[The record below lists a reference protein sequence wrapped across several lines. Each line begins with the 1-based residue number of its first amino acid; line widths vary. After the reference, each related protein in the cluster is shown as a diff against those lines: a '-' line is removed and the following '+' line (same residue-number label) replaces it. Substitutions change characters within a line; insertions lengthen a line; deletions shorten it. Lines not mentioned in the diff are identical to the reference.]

1 MHKVPTS
8 HRHIGIA
15 FTSAEMHGPGCEH
28 AVQHG
33 RSTAYP
39 SCSICNG
46 CCHLTQRLRRLL
58 CTAWDCRLRAA
69 AARSRVRRRLLF
81 HNIKPVF
88 VFDGV
93 APAIKRR
100 TTLLRR
106 QRRELAAVKTKK
118 IAEKLLLAR
127 LKCASPRAC

>member
-1 MHKVPTS
+1 
-8 HRHIGIA
+8 
-15 FTSAEMHGPGCEH
+15 MHGIRPM
-28 AVQHG
+28 
-33 RSTAYP
+33 
-39 SCSICNG
+39 
-46 CCHLTQRLRRLL
+46 
-58 CTAWDCRLRAA
+58 
-69 AARSRVRRRLLF
+69 RRLLF

-106 QRRELAAVKTKK
+106 QRRELAGAKTKK

-127 LKCASPRAC
+127 LKCAHALPPCRCPLHGASRRMLFLQADNMASLLCCRVQLTRFYILPEFFAWP

>member
-1 MHKVPTS
+1 MQANSLLKTS
-8 HRHIGIA
+8 
-15 FTSAEMHGPGCEH
+15 
-28 AVQHG
+28 
-33 RSTAYP
+33 
-39 SCSICNG
+39 
-46 CCHLTQRLRRLL
+46 LLRMP
-58 CTAWDCRLRAA
+58 
-69 AARSRVRRRLLF
+69 RRLLF

-106 QRRELAAVKTKK
+106 QRRELASAKTKK

-127 LKCASPRAC
+127 LKWAYTAAACPSDAASSR

>member
-1 MHKVPTS
+1 MLASMLPLINTHTWQHSTTP
-8 HRHIGIA
+8 HIGNLK
-15 FTSAEMHGPGCEH
+15 PL
-28 AVQHG
+28 V
-33 RSTAYP
+33 
-39 SCSICNG
+39 
-46 CCHLTQRLRRLL
+46 RRPPH
-58 CTAWDCRLRAA
+58 RF
-69 AARSRVRRRLLF
+69 RVRASHRLLF

>member
-1 MHKVPTS
+1 
-8 HRHIGIA
+8 
-15 FTSAEMHGPGCEH
+15 
-28 AVQHG
+28 
-33 RSTAYP
+33 
-39 SCSICNG
+39 
-46 CCHLTQRLRRLL
+46 
-58 CTAWDCRLRAA
+58 
-69 AARSRVRRRLLF
+69 LLF

-88 VFDGV
+88 VFDGA

-127 LKCASPRAC
+127 LKCALILWY